1 MVNLF
6 MIVLWWPHNDTLLI
20 WTHRQ
25 PVGLREVTW
34 GASSFKINHKVAII
48 SFMITIGMMI
58 NKVDPT
64 SLSTS
69 EALAGTRIQ
78 TSEER
83 ASISRSLLGFFFFI
97 CRSLLGLI
105 TLINVL
111 LVDNDSD
118 HPWLV
123 LKHNQKE
130 PWIWLPRDFDVLRD
144 HNLIK
149 WMGANSYRTSHY
161 PYAEEILDFAD
172 QNGIVIIGICLLAS
186 LWRCSFSTSDLR
198 YIQSNPT
205 FRFECSNQ
213 FYMKLGWSKMV

>member
-1 MVNLF
+1 M
-6 MIVLWWPHNDTLLI
+6 T
-20 WTHRQ
+20 
-25 PVGLREVTW
+25 
-34 GASSFKINHKVAII
+34 
-48 SFMITIGMMI
+48 TIGIMMI

-83 ASISRSLLGFFFFI
+83 ALIS
-97 CRSLLGLI
+97 RSLLGLI

-130 PWIWLPRDFDVLRD
+130 P
-144 HNLIK
+144 
-149 WMGANSYRTSHY
+149 
-161 PYAEEILDFAD
+161 
-172 QNGIVIIGICLLAS
+172 
-186 LWRCSFSTSDLR
+186 
-198 YIQSNPT
+198 
-205 FRFECSNQ
+205 
-213 FYMKLGWSKMV
+213 

>member
-1 MVNLF
+1 

-48 SFMITIGMMI
+48 SFMTTIGIMMI

-83 ASISRSLLGFFFFI
+83 ASICRSLPGFFCFFFI

-105 TLINVL
+105 TLIG
-111 LVDNDSD
+111 
-118 HPWLV
+118 WLIMILIIHGWCSNIIRKNPEFGSPV
-123 LKHNQKE
+123 ILMMTV
-130 PWIWLPRDFDVLRD
+130 FRD

-172 QNGIVIIGICLLAS
+172 QNGIVIIGSCLFAKGSRKKKKYFTVWLTI
-186 LWRCSFSTSDLR
+186 RVGDDVF
-198 YIQSNPT
+198 Q
-205 FRFECSNQ
+205 
-213 FYMKLGWSKMV
+213 